1 MCNLNKGFIYIWA
14 LFAVALTGV
23 LMAGIGQVWQ
33 TKLQREKEKELLF
46 VGDQIRRAITSYYE
60 GSAAGGAG
68 SGGVKQFP
76 ESLEKLIL
84 DTRSPVKKRHL
95 RKLYLDPMTNSLEWG
110 LIPEPPPEKGSS
122 GIAAR
127 PKPGII
133 GVYSLSKKIPIK
145 AKNFPLDYAKFAEAE
160 TYKDWQFVYTPGG
173 GGNASKSKKSS
184 AKSSSSSKS
193 SSPFAG
199 AAESNSG
206 NGAAPSSSPF
216 SSGGSSAPAQPGSNP
231 FAPK

>member
-1 MCNLNKGFIYIWA
+1 MGNLNKGFIYIWA

-33 TKLQREKEKELLF
+33 TKLQREKEMELLF

-60 GSAAGGAG
+60 GSATSGAG

-95 RKLYLDPMTNSLEWG
+95 RKLYLDPMTNSPEWG
-110 LIPEPPPEKGSS
+110 LIPEPPPDKGSS

-133 GVYSLSKKIPIK
+133 GVYSLSEKIPIK
-145 AKNFPLDYAKFAEAE
+145 SKNFPLDYAKFAEAE

-173 GGNASKSKKSS
+173 GNNAVSKSKTSS
-184 AKSSSSSKS
+184 SSSSSKPA
-193 SSPFAG
+193 SPFSG
-199 AAESNSG
+199 ASGLNSSG
-206 NGAAPSSSPF
+206 GTAPSNSPF